1 MRTLLLKLSPLFLL
15 LSLSTKLYSK
25 PNYASPKT
33 KEVIEKM
40 VKAHGGLDAWQN
52 IPAIRF
58 DNIMHNN
65 YHAKTEFAWWVA
77 HEVFDQKTRHVY
89 QNWDFNEAKLA
100 FDGQQVWSQ
109 NWKKANPTQAM
120 TYFFY
125 YFVNL
130 PWLTQDDGVN
140 LSEVTEFV
148 WPDYGKK
155 YFEIKMTFSKRP
167 TIGKSSKD
175 YFVLYIDPES
185 YMLQGYQYAVGNKAL
200 LKSLGQPPERELFGP
215 LWRMIVKYTE
225 VGGLK
230 FPSAFRTMPEA
241 NERIVGNHLIMNIDI
256 KTPFDRKKLNK
267 PKGAN
272 VDYRVNENGE

>member
-1 MRTLLLKLSPLFLL
+1 LLF
-15 LSLSTKLYSK
+15 SLSTKLYSQ
-25 PNYASPKT
+25 PNYATPKT

-40 VKAHGGLDAWQN
+40 VQAHGGIEAWKN

-65 YHAKTEFAWWVA
+65 YHSKNAFAWWVA

-89 QNWDFNEAKLA
+89 QNWDFDDAKIG
-100 FDGQQVWSQ
+100 FDGKQVWSQ

-155 YFEIKMTFSKRP
+155 YYEVKMTFSKLP

-185 YMLQGYQYAVGNKAL
+185 YLLQGYQYAVGNKAL

-215 LWRMIVKYTE
+215 LWRVIIKYTD

-256 KTPFDRKKLNK
+256 TTPFDREKLIK
-267 PKGAN
+267 PKDAQ
-272 VDYRVNENGE
+272 VDFEVESDISHEK